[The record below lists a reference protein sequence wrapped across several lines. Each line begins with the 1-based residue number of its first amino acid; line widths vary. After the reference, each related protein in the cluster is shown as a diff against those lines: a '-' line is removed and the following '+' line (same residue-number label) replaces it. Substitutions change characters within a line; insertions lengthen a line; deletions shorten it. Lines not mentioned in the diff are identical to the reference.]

1 MTEKNINCTNDV
13 SEVYHTGDI
22 FEYENELFILAN
34 VNYSV
39 NYSRVQL
46 ISINDGNRWS
56 GYVEVKNI
64 HEITRYDNVIPA
76 GFRKVKQLDV
86 NYTI

>member
-13 SEVYHTGDI
+13 GEVYHTGDV

-34 VNYSV
+34 VNH
-39 NYSRVQL
+39 SRVQL

-56 GYVEVKNI
+56 DYVEVKNI
-64 HEITRYDNVIPA
+64 REITRHDNVIPA
-76 GFRKVKQLDV
+76 FFS
-86 NYTI
+86 